1 MNTIFVLASDYNQYA
16 TFLSTQKD
24 ITKFIYKN
32 VDCLSRINGIA
43 NEHIIVVGEKMSI
56 RNAKE
61 ILAYC
66 ERAGWEIEFAE

>member
-24 ITKFIYKN
+24 ISKFNYKN

-43 NEHIIVVGEKMSI
+43 NGHIIVVGDILSI
-56 RNAKE
+56 RNSKN
-61 ILAYC
+61 ILIYC
-66 ERAGWEIEFAE
+66 ERAGWEIEFVD

>member
-24 ITKFIYKN
+24 ISKFNYKN

-43 NEHIIVVGEKMSI
+43 NGHIIVVGEFLS
-56 RNAKE
+56 RGDWKE

-66 ERAGWEIEFAE
+66 ERAGWEIEFAG